1 MGVFSKHTRR
11 NIGWKFPRKSFFHFL
26 DARLSLVI
34 NQPIYCVAMSI
45 RGLLMYEIHLSAFVD
60 IVMFRIHV
68 SKVKMDSN
76 LEALSSIPVFDVS
89 VCDFK
94 SRIC

>member
-1 MGVFSKHTRR
+1 
-11 NIGWKFPRKSFFHFL
+11 
-26 DARLSLVI
+26 
-34 NQPIYCVAMSI
+34 MSI